1 MKALFRFAS
10 WWLGIT
16 IIGVLA
22 APAPLFAQKDPFG
35 NKKPPPS
42 KVIPTPSKPTTP
54 RPAGTRTVYVPGK
67 TVYVPGKTIT
77 VTKEVKVT
85 PTTGT
90 LTVALTIQGAAVT
103 LEGVTK
109 RGKPVPA
116 LTKEL
121 AADEISIIFND
132 LPPGTYRVKATRA
145 GYHDNTKEN
154 IDIAANRPDTV
165 DVPLTLVTYNLTV
178 TTGVDSGEIRYRSNG
193 GQQIVAPLQAG
204 RAVLP
209 QLPPAQYELEIIP
222 EGVNYKPKQVSV
234 NVPRDDANANPSDGV
249 QFNVKLD
256 RRPAAEP
263 FSWSSASDWQMPAS
277 WRVSNGTISTG
288 GPGLAWPVREEMRNY
303 QNARLTVN
311 ARMKNGKGVAFAV
324 RAADEKNYYLIQLT
338 GANASEPYKLR
349 GFIVKEGLATRQFG
363 NTSDL
368 SHLAGL
374 LKPDNYFTLLVIARG
389 NRIGVAIV
397 NTEEGGENLN
407 LGILADANETFS
419 IGGIGL
425 LAQEGEQ
432 NQITTFQICALG
444 TGCEIPKD
452 LNWPK

>member
-1 MKALFRFAS
+1 M
-10 WWLGIT
+10 
-16 IIGVLA
+16 
-22 APAPLFAQKDPFG
+22 
-35 NKKPPPS
+35 
-42 KVIPTPSKPTTP
+42 
-54 RPAGTRTVYVPGK
+54 
-67 TVYVPGKTIT
+67 
-77 VTKEVKVT
+77 
-85 PTTGT
+85 
-90 LTVALTIQGAAVT
+90 
-103 LEGVTK
+103 
-109 RGKPVPA
+109 
-116 LTKEL
+116 
-121 AADEISIIFND
+121 
-132 LPPGTYRVKATRA
+132 
-145 GYHDNTKEN
+145 
-154 IDIAANRPDTV
+154 
-165 DVPLTLVTYNLTV
+165 
-178 TTGVDSGEIRYRSNG
+178 
-193 GQQIVAPLQAG
+193 
-204 RAVLP
+204 
-209 QLPPAQYELEIIP
+209 QYELEIIP
-222 EGVNYKPKQVSV
+222 QGVNYKPKQVSV
-234 NVPRDDANANPSDGV
+234 NVPGDDTNGNPSDGV
-249 QFNVKLD
+249 QFSVKLD

-288 GPGLAWPVREEMRNY
+288 TPGLAWPVREEMRNY

-349 GFIVKEGLATRQFG
+349 GFIVKDGVATRQFG

-374 LKPDNYFTLLVIARG
+374 LKADNYFTLLIIARG